1 MFDVAVW
8 SHGLA
13 ACAHC
18 LFAWYLKSGWQHGRA
33 GGALIAAALGSAFWC
48 VCNVALVL
56 WPEAAWSMS
65 LALFG
70 EVVRYGAW
78 LIFVLIVLDGLGG
91 AGVRSLAWSV
101 VTVLATAL
109 LATGVRTQWPT
120 IMPAALIAC
129 VVCLLVLVEQLF
141 RRVPAGSRWGFK
153 PICLALTAGV
163 IFDLYFFADTLL
175 FGGVDGD
182 VWAARGA
189 VWALLI
195 PLVGLSAARNRD
207 WTVQIRLSRTAAF
220 HTSALA
226 LSGLYLLAIAAVG
239 YYIRYFGGTWG
250 RALQLTLLF
259 GGVVLFGILFFSGAQ
274 RARLRVLVNKHLFPY
289 RYDYR
294 VEWQRFTRA
303 LAREGEEELGQRVIV
318 ALADQVESTGGGLW
332 LCDEEGVCRQQAR
345 INHPEVLATEPLEGA
360 LCSFLRERDWVV
372 NLAEH
377 RLRANLYDGLALPE
391 WLRDL
396 PEAWLV
402 VPLTTHSG
410 MLGFVVL
417 NEART
422 SFDVNW
428 EVLDLLKSSQQQAA
442 GYLAQT
448 LATEAL
454 LEARKF
460 DSFNRMSAF
469 VVHDLKNLV
478 AQLSL
483 MLKNA
488 ERHRDNPEFQ
498 QDMLETVTHVE
509 ARMRA
514 LMQQLQEKTSADPR
528 RQVDLA
534 TLLARIVNGERHAR
548 PAPQLLPMDV
558 GGDLYVAAHPE
569 RLARVIGHLV
579 KNAIDAT
586 PADGLVTVSA
596 GMRGEGGREC
606 EVQVRDSGAGMSE
619 EFMRERLFRPFQSSK
634 ASGMGIGVY
643 EAQQYLKELGGSLR
657 YASTPGE
664 GTCATVR
671 LPCVQRAE
679 DKEGGKTDG

>member
-13 ACAHC
+13 AGAHC
-18 LFAWYLKSGWQHGRA
+18 LFAWYLKSGWQRGRA
-33 GGALIAAALGSAFWC
+33 GGALIAAVLCSAFWC
-48 VCNVALVL
+48 AGNVALVL
-56 WPEAAWSMS
+56 WPESVWSMS

-70 EVVRYGAW
+70 EVARYGAW
-78 LIFVLIVLDGLGG
+78 MIFVLIVLDGLGG
-91 AGVRSLAWSV
+91 VSIRPLIWGV
-101 VTVLATAL
+101 VTILFGAL
-109 LATGVRTQWPT
+109 VATGVRMQWPT

-129 VVCLLVLVEQLF
+129 VVGLLVLVEQLF
-141 RRVPAGSRWGFK
+141 RRVPSGSRWGFK
-153 PICLALTAGV
+153 PICLALTAGA

-175 FGGVDGD
+175 FGSVDGD

-207 WTVQIRLSRTAAF
+207 WTVKIRLSRMAAF

-294 VEWQRFTRA
+294 AEWLRFTRA
-303 LAREGEEELGQRVIV
+303 LGRDGEGELGQRVVV

-332 LCDEEGVCRQQAR
+332 LRDEEGMCRQHAR
-345 INHPEVLATEPLEGA
+345 INHPEVVATEPLAGE
-360 LCSFLRERDWVV
+360 LCSFLRERDWVI
-372 NLAEH
+372 NLAEY
-377 RLRANLYDGLALPE
+377 RMRSDLYDGLTLPE

-528 RQVDLA
+528 RQVELDA
-534 TLLARIVNGERHAR
+534 LLARIVNGERHAQ
-548 PAPQLLPMDV
+548 PTPVLVPSGENV
-558 GGDLYVAAHPE
+558 DLCVAAHPE

-586 PADGLVTVSA
+586 SPDGEVMVSVSA
-596 GMRGEGGREC
+596 EGSEC
-606 EVQVRDSGAGMSE
+606 EVLVRDTGAGMSE
-619 EFMRERLFRPFQSSK
+619 EFMREQLFKPFQSSK
-634 ASGMGIGVY
+634 TSGMGIGVY

-657 YASTPGE
+657 YTSAPGE

-671 LPCVQRAE
+671 LPRVQRAA
-679 DKEGGKTDG
+679 DKEGGRFDG